1 MTKVVIVI
9 EPPFTAGVDTDSVT
23 VDTIYNVRSMNR
35 KIVATVIGLMA
46 APALAQ
52 TPPPV
57 ALTIVGVH
65 APVRGDTP
73 ELAQQLAR
81 VDGQRKAW
89 QAVVKQLQA
98 RKDVQ
103 ALHLTP
109 AQLEAFTAVIV
120 DATATPTRATAPA
133 AGAPLQQ
140 SMRVRFEPANTAARM
155 AALRNDQDA
164 SPAIVA
170 LWTDMQQL
178 HQQLAEQTKQRSAA
192 TATAAAGIAREQEQT
207 VRALDV
213 KHLAARATAALART
227 EPATIGGRV
236 ASEPN
241 RVLAGRL
248 AEEARVLAPESFDVH
263 LLTGDLLHDAERLEE
278 AEASYRKAVAMN
290 QNSSAAHHKLA
301 EVIRLQGKFDEAI
314 AELREVLRLDP
325 KSAGAHTDLG
335 LIFRAQ
341 DKIQDSA
348 SEYREAI
355 RIDPDWADAHNGLA
369 VLLATQGRPDLA
381 VNEFKEIVR
390 IDPDSTIGYF
400 NLATALADLDRDVE
414 AAAALREVIRI
425 YPDHYNAHYNLGE
438 MFRLEGKFDESA
450 KQFREYVR
458 LAPDT
463 PQTQRNLRRARQ
475 YIQQY
480 TEEK

>member
-1 MTKVVIVI
+1 
-9 EPPFTAGVDTDSVT
+9 
-23 VDTIYNVRSMNR
+23 MNR
-35 KIVATVIGLMA
+35 TTLATVIGLLA

-52 TPPPV
+52 SPPAP
-57 ALTIVGVH
+57 LTIVGVH
-65 APVRGDTP
+65 AAVRGDTP

-81 VDGQRKAW
+81 VDGQFKAW
-89 QAVVKQLQA
+89 QAVVKQLQS

-103 ALHLTP
+103 TLRLTA

-120 DATATPTRATAPA
+120 EATAAPALATAPA
-133 AGAPLQQ
+133 AGAPLQRTT
-140 SMRVRFEPANTAARM
+140 RVRFDAAATVRRM

-164 SPAIVA
+164 SPAVVA
-170 LWTDMQQL
+170 LWAGMQQL
-178 HQQLAEQTKQRSAA
+178 HQQLAAQTKQRA
-192 TATAAAGIAREQEQT
+192 TSTAAEAARIAGEQEQT

-227 EPATIGGRV
+227 EPATVGGRV
-236 ASEPN
+236 ASEAN
-241 RVLAGRL
+241 RTLAGRL
-248 AEEARVLAPESFDVH
+248 AEEARGLAPDSFDVH
-263 LLTGDLLHDAERLEE
+263 LLTGDLLHNAERLEE
-278 AEASYRKAVAMN
+278 AEASYRKALAMN
-290 QNSSAAHHKLA
+290 QGSSTAHHKLA
-301 EVIRLQGKFDEAI
+301 EVVRLQGDFDEAI
-314 AELREVLRLDP
+314 VLLREVLRLDP

-341 DKIQDSA
+341 DRNEDSA
-348 SEYREAI
+348 AEYREAI

-369 VLLATQGRPDLA
+369 VLLATTGRPDLA
-381 VNEFKEIVR
+381 VEEFKEIVR

-400 NLATALADLDRDVE
+400 NLATALADLDRDAE
-414 AAAALREVIRI
+414 ASAALREVIRI

-438 MFRLEGKFDESA
+438 MFRLEGKFDEAA

-458 LAPDT
+458 LAPAT